1 MNGSAF
7 LAALPLCWKL
17 SKRWEVVIKIGIGIE
32 FLLVTHLSKDAT
44 FGRFLSSS
52 TSTSTNSSSLQIVG
66 VFHDILIANV
76 QMLDFRPS
84 MEPAQLAMSLEALAV
99 ISKHQKK
106 PPKQTSKEN
115 L

>member
-66 VFHDILIANV
+66 VFHDILIVHIANV
-76 QMLDFRPS
+76 GFQAKHGACTVGDVLR
-84 MEPAQLAMSLEALAV
+84 SL
-99 ISKHQKK
+99 SCNFKTPKK
-106 PPKQTSKEN
+106 TPKQTSKEN